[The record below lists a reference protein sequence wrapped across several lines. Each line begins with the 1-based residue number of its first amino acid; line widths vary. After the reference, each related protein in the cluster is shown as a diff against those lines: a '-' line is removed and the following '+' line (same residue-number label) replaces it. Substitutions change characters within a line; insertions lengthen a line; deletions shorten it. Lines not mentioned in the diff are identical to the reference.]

1 MTTSLTDV
9 LDTALER
16 LRAGESLPDIL
27 AHYPAHVESL
37 APLLNAAV
45 ALAPLRAVEMPPAA
59 ALAAD
64 REKFLSEIAQMQPQ
78 PVSSGPLV
86 RLKGWL
92 ARRFPKRTLE
102 TSRPK
107 EKRQMVVLLAKAT
120 LIFSLIFGSAGGVA
134 VLSADSLPGS
144 LLYPAKLAVEQVRL
158 NFASGPADRAM
169 LHLELAQVRVQE
181 MEQLAQA
188 GDAPGEATLNRLQTH
203 LERGLNLAARLPEE
217 SMLDWLSQ
225 ARQMAQM
232 GDRTLRRTQDQANA
246 PAQEALQQARRML
259 RQMGEEAE
267 AGLQDPH
274 TFRQRRTQSRPDE
287 APPQPTL
294 EPDPGNPG
302 DTLAP
307 CETGDCEPAGDE
319 HHNGPQPDQPGPGE
333 PGGNPDAP
341 CETGDCEPVGDEHH
355 NGPQPDQPG
364 PGEPGGNPDAPCE
377 TGDCEP
383 VGDEHHNGP
392 QPDQPGPGEPGG
404 NPDAPCEAGDC
415 EPDGDEHHNGPQ
427 PDQPGPGEPG
437 SNPDPEPTPVPDPA
451 PAPSPPAPGNDE
463 PGAGSGQGGSQRP

>member
-27 AHYPAHVESL
+27 AHYPAHAESL

-64 REKFLSEIAQMQPQ
+64 REKFLSEITQMQPQ

-158 NFASGPADRAM
+158 NFTSGPADRAM

-181 MEQLAQA
+181 IEQLAQA
-188 GDAPGEATLNRLQTH
+188 GDVPDEATLNRLQIH

-217 SMLDWLSQ
+217 SMLDWLNQ

-232 GDRTLRRTQDQANA
+232 GDRTLRRTQDQASA
-246 PAQEALQQARRML
+246 PAQDALQQARRIL
-259 RQMGEEAE
+259 GQMGQEAE

-274 TFRQRRTQSRPDE
+274 TFRQRRTQSRPDK

-294 EPDPGNPG
+294 EPEPRPERPGPG
-302 DTLAP
+302 KPGVTPDAP
-307 CETGDCEPAGDE
+307 CETDDCEPAGDEHHNGPQPNQPGPGEPGGNSDAPCETDDYEPIGDE
-319 HHNGPQPDQPGPGE
+319 HHNGPQPDQPGPGGR
-333 PGGNPDAP
+333 GGNPDAP
-341 CETGDCEPVGDEHH
+341 CETGDCEPIGDEHQY
-355 NGPQPDQPG
+355 GPQSDQPG
-364 PGEPGGNPDAPCE
+364 PGGLGG
-377 TGDCEP
+377 
-383 VGDEHHNGP
+383 
-392 QPDQPGPGEPGG
+392 
-404 NPDAPCEAGDC
+404 
-415 EPDGDEHHNGPQ
+415 
-427 PDQPGPGEPG
+427 
-437 SNPDPEPTPVPDPA
+437 NPDPEPAPVPDPA
-451 PAPSPPAPGNDE
+451 PAPSPSALGNDE
-463 PGAGSGQGGSQRP
+463 PGAGGGQRP